1 MLRREQRYYTYIM
14 TSLSGTLYTG
24 VTNNIRHRVDKH
36 KEGAGSQFTA
46 RYSVNRLVYF
56 ECFQYVNNAIAREKQ
71 IKGLSRAKK
80 VRLIES
86 MNPSWRDLSV
96 DFAKVYQPQRSGLE

>member
-1 MLRREQRYYTYIM
+1 MLSREHRYYSYM
-14 TSLSGTLYTG
+14 LASLSGTLYTG

-36 KEGAGSQFTA
+36 KEGTASEFTA
-46 RYSVNRLVYF
+46 RYQVNRLVYF

-80 VRLIES
+80 VKLIES
-86 MNPSWRDLSV
+86 TNPSWRDLSL
-96 DFAKVYQPQRSGLE
+96 DFAKVYQPQRSGSE